1 MLDWS
6 VVSSWGCGMAMGQV
20 RGQAATLQVEMVC
33 LDELVSEDERYRKLD
48 RFVDWSFVREVA
60 VPYYAEDVGRP
71 SIDPIVLVKLMVA
84 GALEGIGSTRELLRQ
99 ASVRLDLRRFLGYGL
114 SERLPVHQTLS
125 HAHTRRF
132 VDAALFERL
141 FLRSLEL
148 CKQHGLVEGTHLSID
163 GFHAE
168 ADAALASLRAS
179 LAVVPAPEAGAG
191 DDADPS
197 EGSAPEPASQLALDG
212 EPAGARSGGERR
224 ALALAEPR
232 SGPTPKRRSSNATSV
247 SRTDPEAKL
256 RGKPGQRPHLV
267 YRGQVAVDRKH
278 RVIVACL
285 GEQADGFEGD
295 AVEPLLDRARFA
307 CPELVS
313 IGADS
318 GFAAERVWQAA
329 ERRRVSAYIPP
340 QPTMLPKAGEE
351 PTTEAQRQALAA
363 RSRCKSPAGIEAHR
377 RRMADAEGVIG
388 ELKNQG
394 TAARAQRRGTPH
406 FHVQLLLNCAA
417 VNCKRLADHAPQAQS
432 EIAAAP
438 QTAQTRPQAATR
450 AAATQPATA
459 DPSRWLAALLA
470 AAPCAWDYKISLN

>member
-1 MLDWS
+1 
-6 VVSSWGCGMAMGQV
+6 MGQV

-33 LDELVSEDERYRKLD
+33 LDELVAEDDRYRKLD
-48 RFVDWSFVREVA
+48 RLVDWSFVREVA
-60 VPYYAEDVGRP
+60 APYYAEDVGRP

-114 SERLPVHQTLS
+114 AERLPVHQTLS

-148 CKQHGLVEGTHLSID
+148 CKQHGLVEGTHISID

-179 LAVVPAPEAGAG
+179 LALAAAPQVEAAGEAGPSAASASAAAG
-191 DDADPS
+191 
-197 EGSAPEPASQLALDG
+197 QLALEEQPAGG
-212 EPAGARSGGERR
+212 EPGGERP
-224 ALALAEPR
+224 ALRLAEPR
-232 SGPTPKRRSSNATSV
+232 SGPTPKRRSSNRTSV
-247 SRTDPEAKL
+247 SVTDPEAKL

-267 YRGQVAVDRKH
+267 YRGQVAVDRKQ

-307 CPELVS
+307 LPELESV
-313 IGADS
+313 GADS
-318 GFAAERVWQAA
+318 GFAAERVWRGAA
-329 ERRRVSAYIPP
+329 RRGIAAFIPP

-351 PTTEAQRQALAA
+351 ATTDAQRQALAA
-363 RSRCKSPAGIEAHR
+363 RARCKSPTGIAAHR
-377 RRMADAEGVIG
+377 QRMADAEGVIG

-394 TAARAQRRGTPH
+394 TADRAQRRGRPH
-406 FHVQLLLNCAA
+406 YHVQLLLNCAA

-432 EIAAAP
+432 GVAAAP
-438 QTAQTRPQAATR
+438 QTTQAQQS
-450 AAATQPATA
+450 AAAASATSMKQPAAA
-459 DPSRWLAALLA
+459 DRSRWLAQLLA
-470 AAPCAWDYKISLN
+470 AAPCAWDYTTSLN

>member
-1 MLDWS
+1 
-6 VVSSWGCGMAMGQV
+6 MGQV

-33 LDELVSEDERYRKLD
+33 LDELVAEDDRYRKLD
-48 RFVDWSFVREVA
+48 RLVDWSFVREVA
-60 VPYYAEDVGRP
+60 APYYAEDVGRP

-114 SERLPVHQTLS
+114 AERLPVHQTLS

-148 CKQHGLVEGTHLSID
+148 CKQHGLVEGTHISID

-179 LAVVPAPEAGAG
+179 LALAAAPQVEAAGEAGPSAASASAAAG
-191 DDADPS
+191 
-197 EGSAPEPASQLALDG
+197 QLALEEQPAGG
-212 EPAGARSGGERR
+212 EPGGERP
-224 ALALAEPR
+224 ALRLAEPR
-232 SGPTPKRRSSNATSV
+232 SGPTPKRRSSNRTSV
-247 SRTDPEAKL
+247 SVTDPEAKL

-267 YRGQVAVDRKH
+267 YRGQVAVDRKQ

-307 CPELVS
+307 LPELESV
-313 IGADS
+313 GADS
-318 GFAAERVWQAA
+318 GFAAERVWRGAA
-329 ERRRVSAYIPP
+329 RRGIAAFIPP

-351 PTTEAQRQALAA
+351 ATTDAQRQALAA
-363 RSRCKSPAGIEAHR
+363 RARCKSPTGIAAHR
-377 RRMADAEGVIG
+377 QRMADAEGVIG

-394 TAARAQRRGTPH
+394 TADRAQRRGRPH
-406 FHVQLLLNCAA
+406 YHVQLLLNCAA

-432 EIAAAP
+432 GVAAAP
-438 QTAQTRPQAATR
+438 QATQAQQS
-450 AAATQPATA
+450 AAAASATSMKQPAAA
-459 DPSRWLAALLA
+459 DRSRWLAQLLA
-470 AAPCAWDYKISLN
+470 AAPCAWDYTTSLN